1 MARERILRLPA
12 SDGRLHI
19 AIAEDL
25 ERKSLRRAPS
35 VEVLRQLRVKRLS
48 TKIVVQRL
56 CPSLLAVPDGVNQ
69 KDKSVDTW

>member
-12 SDGRLHI
+12 SDGRLDI
-19 AIAEDL
+19 ANAGDL
-25 ERKSLRRAPS
+25 KRESLRRAPS

-48 TKIVVQRL
+48 TKIAVQRL
-56 CPSLLAVPDGVNQ
+56 CPSLLAVPDGVDL

>member
-12 SDGRLHI
+12 SDGRLDI
-19 AIAEDL
+19 AIAGDL

-35 VEVLRQLRVKRLS
+35 VELLRQLRAKRLS

-56 CPSLLAVPDGVNQ
+56 CPSLLAVPDGVDL